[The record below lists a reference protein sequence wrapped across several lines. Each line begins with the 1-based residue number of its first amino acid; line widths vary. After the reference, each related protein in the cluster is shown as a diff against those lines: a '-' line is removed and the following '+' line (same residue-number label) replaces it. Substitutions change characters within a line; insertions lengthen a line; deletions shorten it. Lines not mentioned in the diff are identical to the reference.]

1 MEMANVFD
9 ESNFP
14 EHNID
19 GSKYVPLTK
28 KRKLKLPRGIKFDDK
43 S

>member
-1 MEMANVFD
+1 MEMENVFD

-19 GSKYVPLTK
+19 GSKYVPLIK